1 MHPFSTQRLR
11 TDLDWSYCYNVN
23 TWYLRWHLR
32 PSCKVSLHVNRKI
45 FALYWFLSMQQP
57 TYLHYFIL
65 LFASLPFF
73 YFWSSLTMLTK
84 IFCLALCFVLQILSS
99 KERATHNNTID
110 VWEVDART
118 EYDEL
123 SILFALQKCNLIM
136 LWCFMI
142 WHFLC
147 HMNTL

>member
-32 PSCKVSLHVNRKI
+32 PSCKVSLHVNWQI
-45 FALYWFLSMQQP
+45 FALYWL
-57 TYLHYFIL
+57 YWCNLHTIKF

-118 EYDEL
+118 EYDKL
-123 SILFALQKCNLIM
+123 SILFTLQKCNLIM